1 MLKKGKCMLKNEDK
15 NGPGHPGDG
24 DEDGAE
30 VT

>member
-1 MLKKGKCMLKNEDK
+1 MLKNEDK